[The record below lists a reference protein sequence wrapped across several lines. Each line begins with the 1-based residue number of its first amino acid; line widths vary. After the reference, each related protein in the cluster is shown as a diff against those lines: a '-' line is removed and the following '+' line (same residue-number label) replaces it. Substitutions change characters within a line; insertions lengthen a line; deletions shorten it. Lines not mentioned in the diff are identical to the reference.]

1 MRLCVGVSCEEWG
14 CHSTSQSDAVPH
26 MYSEIYPPSN
36 EEYSTEEQWQF
47 LYPPYGIWFGYYAIY
62 YNFRLFSFRTRPT
75 GMVNVTDTSY
85 K

>member
-36 EEYSTEEQWQF
+36 EEYSTEEQMTV
-47 LYPPYGIWFGYYAIY
+47 LVPTLRDLD
-62 YNFRLFSFRTRPT
+62 RLLCHIL
-75 GMVNVTDTSY
+75 
-85 K
+85 